1 MNWRYQ
7 LTKETV
13 DGHEQFAVREV
24 YFDDD
29 GKVSWTQDPI
39 QIVGDSEQDIT
50 ETLIRIRTDVKR
62 GGVLD
67 ISSTQ

>member
-1 MNWRYQ
+1 MTWRYQ
-7 LTKETV
+7 LTKEKI
-13 DGHEQFAVREV
+13 DGDERFAVREI

-29 GKVSWTQDPI
+29 GGVSWTREPI
-39 QIVGDSEQDIT
+39 QIVGDSERAIT